1 MAGGRMARI
10 KKMAQEDA
18 FPALGGTLIQGY
30 VYEPDFLSDTEEAS
44 LIDQVRKLPLKEAE
58 YKQFQ
63 AKRRIHSYG
72 GRYDF
77 SANRLLEAEPLAP
90 FLYPLRERVARWT
103 AHSAADFAQAL
114 VAEYTPGTQ
123 LGWHRDV
130 PHFELVVGVSLGS
143 PCKMRF
149 RHYPPQA
156 RERSLAVELAPRSI
170 YRLEGEARWG
180 WQHRIPPTP
189 GLRYSITF
197 RTLRNSQQRS

>member
-10 KKMAQEDA
+10 KKMAQKDA
-18 FPALGGTLIQGY
+18 FPPAAGTFIQGY
-30 VYEPDFLSDTEEAS
+30 VYEPDFLSEGEEAA

-77 SANRLLEAEPLAP
+77 SANRLLESEPIAP

-103 AHSAADFAQAL
+103 AHAATDFAQAL
-114 VAEYTPGTQ
+114 VAEYSPGTQ

-130 PHFELVVGVSLGS
+130 PQFELVVGVSLGS

-156 RERSLAVELAPRSI
+156 RERSRAVELAPRSI

-197 RTLRNSQQRS
+197 RTLRRGQRS